1 MSWPNPGVAMLLLAL
16 AVLACLPW
24 ARRPLREA
32 AAAPVRMAGAVP
44 VRRKRAVQDHVDS
57 AVVLDLVRAALRSG
71 VDVVGAVE
79 AVGAALPGDQ
89 GAPYLRAARALR
101 LGAGWEVA
109 WPVRPET
116 ADALAPAWTDGV
128 DPEPLL
134 VHAATAIRRTRQAKA
149 REAAAR
155 LGVRLVLPLGLC
167 LLPAFVLLGLVPVLL
182 AAGLELWGS

>member
-1 MSWPNPGVAMLLLAL
+1 MSWPEPDVGLLLLAL

-24 ARRPLREA
+24 ARRPLRA
-32 AAAPVRMAGAVP
+32 SRALPVRAS
-44 VRRKRAVQDHVDS
+44 RRHRSARELVDG
-57 AVVLDLVRAALRSG
+57 AVVLDLVRAALASG
-71 VDVVGAVE
+71 VDVVGAIE

-89 GAPYLRAARALR
+89 GTPYLRAAKALR
-101 LGAGWEVA
+101 LGAAWEVA
-109 WPVRPET
+109 WPVPSAA

-134 VHAATAIRRTRQAKA
+134 VHAAAAIRRTRQARA

-182 AAGLELWGS
+182 AAGLELWGA

>member
-1 MSWPNPGVAMLLLAL
+1 VSWPPPGVGLLLLAL

-24 ARRPLREA
+24 ARRPLLAPGSPPARTGRRRRPEREA
-32 AAAPVRMAGAVP
+32 
-44 VRRKRAVQDHVDS
+44 VDS
-57 AVVLDLVRAALRSG
+57 AVVLDLVRAALASG
-71 VDVVGAVE
+71 ADVVGAVE
-79 AVGAALPGDQ
+79 AVGAALPDDQ
-89 GAPYLRAARALR
+89 GTPYLRAAKALR
-101 LGAGWEVA
+101 LGASWEAA
-109 WPVRPET
+109 WPVPPAA

-134 VHAATAIRRTRQAKA
+134 AHAAAAIRRTRQAKA

-182 AAGLELWGS
+182 AAGLELWDT